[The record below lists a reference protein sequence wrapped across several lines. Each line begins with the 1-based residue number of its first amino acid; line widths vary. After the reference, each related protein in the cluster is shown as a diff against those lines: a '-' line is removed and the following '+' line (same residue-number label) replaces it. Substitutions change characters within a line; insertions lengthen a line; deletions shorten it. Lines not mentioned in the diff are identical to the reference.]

1 MSTVSFL
8 IALPLLVI
16 FSYVFDLI
24 AKQTKFPAVILL
36 MGTGIIARLVA
47 GFYGQDQFVFLDD
60 LIPVLGTIG
69 LILIVL
75 EGALELEISWEK
87 FPIISKGFLAAA
99 VILLLNIIGVALF
112 FEFILGLSDQQAV
125 IYAIPLSV
133 ISSAVAIPSSAGL
146 PEKQKEF
153 IVYESTFS
161 DILGIMAFNYTLR
174 QLEKSSPLIELSSLT
189 TLGLQIFV
197 VIAVSILI
205 TYGLFQLLQ
214 KIDHH
219 VKFFLILSLLILVYA
234 VGKIFHLPALVTI
247 FIFGLF
253 LSNVQSLLPKRLQ
266 RKIDLDKTHK
276 GLHEFHVLT
285 AESTFLV
292 KTFFFLFFGFS
303 VDVSAFTS
311 FTPLLY
317 GLGIF
322 IIMLGL
328 RYVYFLIVRFEL
340 KPSALVYISPRGLIS
355 ILLFLQIGKLDFL
368 PTKDVVVDSQ
378 VLLVVILLSML
389 AMTRGTMQ
397 KEKATLAEDTIP
409 VPSPPENILDSPP
422 VDDDNNERAIDILMN
437 DPENKELDD
446 QDDSSSFPTATNE

>member
-36 MGTGIIARLVA
+36 MGTGIVARLVA

-99 VILLLNIIGVALF
+99 VILLFNIIGVAMF
-112 FEFILGLSDQQAV
+112 FEFILGLSAQQAV

-174 QLEKSSPLIELSSLT
+174 QLENNNPLIELSSLT

-311 FTPLLY
+311 VTPFLY

-397 KEKATLAEDTIP
+397 KEKAILAKDPIP
-409 VPSPPENILDSPP
+409 VPSPPEIILVSPP
-422 VDDDNNERAIDILMN
+422 VSDDNNERAIDVLMN
-437 DPENKELDD
+437 DSENKEQDD
-446 QDDSSSFPTATNE
+446 QDDSSSFPTTTNE